1 MTTPASAAQAMLDH
15 HASKIEIVHAKT
27 AQAINRVR
35 AHRGLSQQARDGRI
49 ARIHREAQAELEELS
64 VSGKQA
70 LDTYGQRLIDRALGN
85 RSSDPQT
92 VMAMRQANQ
101 LAASLNDPSIAMET
115 LRGAQQDGDT
125 QYAKAIAARAFSNGW
140 TDVVNQW
147 NHDGSNDASMRLIN
161 EYRELPQLDPVI
173 WNAHHFLAPPKELE
187 HMKTHEISRAA
198 ETDYSDGGEAA

>member
-1 MTTPASAAQAMLDH
+1 MTTPISAAQAMLDK
-15 HASKIEIVHAKT
+15 HANKIEVVHART
-27 AQAINRVR
+27 AQAINRINN
-35 AHRGLSQQARDGRI
+35 HRGLSEQARQGRI
-49 ARIHREAQAELEELS
+49 ARVYRDAQAELEQLRE
-64 VSGKQA
+64 SGKKA
-70 LDTYGQRLIDRALGN
+70 LDAHGQGLIDRALGS

-101 LAASLNDPSIAMET
+101 MAAGINDPGIAMEI

-140 TDVVNQW
+140 TDVVNRW

-161 EYRELPQLDPVI
+161 EYQELPHIDPAI

-187 HMKTHEISRAA
+187 HMKTYEISRAA